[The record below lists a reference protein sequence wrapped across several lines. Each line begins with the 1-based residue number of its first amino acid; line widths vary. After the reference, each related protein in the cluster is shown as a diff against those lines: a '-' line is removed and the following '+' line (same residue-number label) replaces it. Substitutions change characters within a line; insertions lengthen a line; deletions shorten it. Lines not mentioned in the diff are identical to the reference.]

1 MRPFKSIQLAI
12 AAAFST
18 GVLCI
23 AQPVMTKF
31 PAPQFVGDTNQMGR
45 GIQRTMNLL
54 SSSTPARKNTV
65 RVLFYG
71 QSITEQKW
79 WESVAGDLRR
89 RFPNANLIIENRAI
103 GGHSSQLLVKTAEAD
118 LYPFYPDLLIFYVYG
133 SHNEYENIIRR
144 VRERTTAEIVMQN
157 DHVVKDESLT
167 EETDPAKLTPKNW
180 DPFMNHLFLPQTAKK
195 YGALLVDQREA
206 WKHYLKDN
214 NLRASAL
221 LKDGVHLNDHGNYVM
236 AELVKPWLRLDPS
249 GDDRSWTNLVRTF
262 EVGKDLHW
270 EGDRL
275 QFAFEGNRL
284 DAIAANSVS
293 DAKPLEVL
301 IDGQPPSALPG
312 LRVFNRASRFPN
324 SGWPCLLRVQS
335 EAPLKLEEWTL
346 TLTEVSDDLKAVK
359 FAIKGSVTGDDG
371 EGVSTN
377 RFVSKSKRIVLEP
390 GDWNLAYCRAVFG
403 RAVPA
408 GFKITWKVLPLFH
421 DDFRPTVAKDATIDN
436 SVVLAQGLTNGKH
449 TVQIRGDGKANL
461 AALRVYRPPG
471 LVPSRSEK

>member
-1 MRPFKSIQLAI
+1 MTSFKSVHLAI
-12 AAAFST
+12 LAALSSGFLSM
-18 GVLCI
+18 
-23 AQPVMTKF
+23 AQPVATNF
-31 PAPQFVGDTNQMGR
+31 PAPQFIGDTNQMGR

-54 SSSTPARKNTV
+54 SSSTPTHKNTV
-65 RVLFYG
+65 KVLFYG

-79 WESVAGDLRR
+79 WESVAADLRR
-89 RFPNANLIIENRAI
+89 RFPSANLIIENRAI
-103 GGHSSQLLVKTAEAD
+103 GGHSAQLLVKTAEAD

-133 SHNEYENIIRR
+133 SHIEYENIIRR

-157 DHVVKDESLT
+157 DHVVKDENLA

-214 NLRASAL
+214 NLHASAL

-236 AELVKPWLRLDPS
+236 AELVKPWLRLNPS
-249 GDDRSWTNLVRTF
+249 GDDRSWTNLVRTS
-262 EVGKDLHW
+262 EVGKDLRW
-270 EGDRL
+270 EGDQLR
-275 QFAFEGNRL
+275 FEFEGNRI
-284 DAIAANSVS
+284 DAIAANSTTG
-293 DAKPLEVL
+293 AKPLEVL
-301 IDGQPPSALPG
+301 IDGQPPSTLAG

-335 EAPLKLEEWTL
+335 EAALEVEEWTL
-346 TLTEVSDDLKAVK
+346 TLTEVADDLKTVK
-359 FAIKGSVTGDDG
+359 FALKGSVTGDDG

-390 GDWNLAYCRAVFG
+390 GDWNLAYCRAVFR

-408 GFKITWKVLPLFH
+408 GFKITWKVLPFFH
-421 DDFRPTVAKDATIDN
+421 DEFRPAMANDSAVEN
-436 SVVLAQGLTNGKH
+436 SVVLAQGLTNGRH
-449 TVQIRGDGKANL
+449 TVQLRGEGKASL

-471 LVPSRSEK
+471 LVPSRAEK